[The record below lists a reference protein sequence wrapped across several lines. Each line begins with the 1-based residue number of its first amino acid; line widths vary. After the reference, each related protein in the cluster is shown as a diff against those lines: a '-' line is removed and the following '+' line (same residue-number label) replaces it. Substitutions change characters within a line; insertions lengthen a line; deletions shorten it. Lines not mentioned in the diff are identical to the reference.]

1 MYVEGMTV
9 AGCVPCL
16 TFPGY
21 VTVLTTM
28 QLSASMTEE
37 ICRSI
42 IKYGDT
48 SQERL
53 IGDLDLASGC
63 IQGLSPL

>member
-1 MYVEGMTV
+1 MYGEEITV

-16 TFPGY
+16 TCPSY
-21 VTVLTTM
+21 VTVRTTM
-28 QLSASMTEE
+28 QLSASVTEE

-42 IKYGDT
+42 VKYGDT
-48 SQERL
+48 SQESL
-53 IGDLDLASGC
+53 IADLDLASGC